1 MERPWFLN
9 LLLQSLITGFLLTQ
23 LRTLL
28 TKTDTVW
35 PYHVSVIHNWLLVN
49 AGNQTANKTMAACPY
64 HVSVI
69 HKWLLANTANQ
80 TADKTD
86 TACPYLVSVF
96 YNWLLAR

>member
-1 MERPWFLN
+1 MLTRGKTLVSK
-9 LLLQSLITGFLLTQ
+9 SLIAVV
-23 LRTLL
+23 
-28 TKTDTVW
+28 D
-35 PYHVSVIHNWLLVN
+35 NWLLVN